1 MFKQLPPGPSNVLNA
16 SKDLYDP
23 YIFVHL
29 TMTSNSN
36 VQSHCPDRAPER
48 PFQEAER
55 TIQDGEAINTR

>member
-1 MFKQLPPGPSNVLNA
+1 MFKQLPPDPSNVLNA

-36 VQSHCPDRAPER
+36 VHRHCSDRAPER
-48 PFQEAER
+48 PF
-55 TIQDGEAINTR
+55 

>member
-1 MFKQLPPGPSNVLNA
+1 M
-16 SKDLYDP
+16 
-23 YIFVHL
+23 

-36 VQSHCPDRAPER
+36 VQSHCPDRAPAR